1 MNAACRIGHITN
13 TIGYMT
19 NNIGYY
25 KSVLEFWQL
34 DG

>member
-25 KSVLEFWQL
+25 KAVLEFWRL